1 MQKYKISEEQLRR
14 ILEEV
19 RKLRKKKKIE
29 DTNDNNEDNNRLISL
44 NNNWQINKR
53 VFQYSGDEKFYTFI
67 HSATDKLIADKT
79 TVNNPNV

>member
-1 MQKYKISEEQLRR
+1 L
-14 ILEEV
+14 
-19 RKLRKKKKIE
+19 RKLESSERKRRLKTLMIMK
-29 DTNDNNEDNNRLISL
+29 DNNRLISL

-53 VFQYSGDEKFYTFI
+53 VFQYFGDEKFYTFI

>member
-29 DTNDNNEDNNRLISL
+29 DANDNEDNNRLISL

>member
-29 DTNDNNEDNNRLISL
+29 DANDNEDNNRLISL

-67 HSATDKLIADKT
+67 HSATDKLISDKT

>member
-1 MQKYKISEEQLRR
+1 MQKYNISEEQLRR

-29 DTNDNNEDNNRLISL
+29 DANDSEDNNRLISL